1 MTRNARTT
9 QVELSRIDIC
19 DLMMACTRI
28 GQALKEDGKTAN
40 KWEKLHDKL
49 KAQLDEFDAEIDA
62 ESI

>member
-9 QVELSRIDIC
+9 KVELSRIDIC
-19 DLMMACTRI
+19 DLILACTECKYAQLHK
-28 GQALKEDGKTAN
+28 GLNTK

-49 KAQLDEFDAEIDA
+49 KAQLIELDAEIDA